1 LKLTILGCYAAT
13 PRTFTNPTSQIL
25 EIKNRLF
32 LIDCGEGTQ
41 VQLRKKKSDFLK
53 LIIFLFRI
61 CTAITFGLIGLV
73 STFTLLNRN
82 TDLHSWAK
90 GIKEIIKLQLR
101 LANSWS
107 NYGLHFH
114 ELESNE
120 SEIIFED
127 DKVVVRTIPLKH
139 RIYTNGFLF
148 EEK

>member
-1 LKLTILGCYAAT
+1 LRWRYTSTIA
-13 PRTFTNPTSQIL
+13 
-25 EIKNRLF
+25 KNKIRF
-32 LIDCGEGTQ
+32 SKINH
-41 VQLRKKKSDFLK
+41 
-53 LIIFLFRI
+53 IFISHLHGDHF
-61 CTAITFGLIGLV
+61 FGLIGLV

-90 GIKEIIKLQLR
+90 GMEIIKLQLR

-107 NYGLHFH
+107 NYLHFH

-148 EEK
+148 EEKQRKLNTNACSSELWNWQMLFSKYKKR

>member
-1 LKLTILGCYAAT
+1 MQQ

-32 LIDCGEGTQ
+32 LIDWWRYTSTIAKNKIRFSKINHIFISHLHGDHFW
-41 VQLRKKKSDFLK
+41 VDRSSVYVYIIKSEYRFY
-53 LIIFLFRI
+53 IH
-61 CTAITFGLIGLV
+61 GP
-73 STFTLLNRN
+73 
-82 TDLHSWAK
+82 K

-101 LANSWS
+101 LASWS